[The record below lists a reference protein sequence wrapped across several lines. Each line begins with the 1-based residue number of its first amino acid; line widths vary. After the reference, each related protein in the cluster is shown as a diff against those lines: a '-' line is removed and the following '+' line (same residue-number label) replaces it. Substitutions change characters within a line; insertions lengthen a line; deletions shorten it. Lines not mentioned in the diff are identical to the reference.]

1 MVHPLAWLGWLVAAM
16 AALSVTRN
24 PLHLILVSLCIAV
37 VYVAIGSTEDAPY
50 QLTSPFR
57 FAGVVVLLSALFNAV
72 TVHLGDTVLV
82 HLPEGLP
89 IIGGPITMEAVVFG
103 LINGLVLTG
112 IFLAF
117 ATLGQALPVRALIR
131 LVPRPFFP
139 VAVVVSVGVT
149 FVPVTVRQFQQ
160 IKEAQS
166 VRGHRVHGVR
176 DWLPLLMPLLIGG
189 LERAL
194 QLAEAMTSRGFA
206 SVEEAG
212 QDAAP
217 RLAMVVGLSAL
228 LGGWLMRL
236 IWGQDLVGAMLMFL
250 GIGLILGMLWVAG
263 RRFPRTTYRPMPWTG
278 RDWVVIS
285 GAGLV
290 LGVFLLPGIDRTA
303 LSYYPYPALSLP
315 QFDPFLGVATLGLLV
330 PALAHRLERS
340 GEKRSP
346 LQ

>member
-1 MVHPLAWLGWLVAAM
+1 MMLHPVAWVGWLVAAI

-24 PLHLILVSLCIAV
+24 PLHLILVILCIAI
-37 VYVAIGSTEDAPY
+37 VYVTVSSTEDAPY

-57 FAGVVVLLSALFNAV
+57 FAGVVVLLSVLFNAA
-72 TVHLGDTVLV
+72 TVHLGDTVLL

-103 LINGLVLTG
+103 LTNGLVLTG

-149 FVPVTVRQFQQ
+149 FVPVTVRQFHQ
-160 IKEAQS
+160 IREAQS
-166 VRGHRVHGVR
+166 VRGHRVQGVR
-176 DWLPLLMPLLIGG
+176 DWMPLLMPLLIGG

-194 QLAEAMTSRGFA
+194 QMAEAMTSRGFA
-206 SVEEAG
+206 SVEQEG
-212 QDAAP
+212 QDVAP
-217 RLAMVVGLSAL
+217 RLAMVVGLAAL

-236 IWGQDLVGAMLMFL
+236 IWGQDLMGSMLMFL
-250 GIGLILGMLWVAG
+250 GIGFILGVLWLAG
-263 RRFPRTTYRPMPWTG
+263 RRYPRTVYRPAPWTG
-278 RDWVVIS
+278 RDWVVIA

-290 LGVFLLPGIDRTA
+290 LGAFTLLGIDRTA

-315 QFDPFLGVATLGLLV
+315 RFDPFLGMVTLCLLV
-330 PALAHRLERS
+330 PAFVQRLERN
-340 GEKRSP
+340 GKT
-346 LQ
+346 